1 MPLCIRLQ
9 AAPEAEEEDC
19 ISTSFGSKVS
29 IYDSLNSSPTQQFL
43 QQITALYSPANSIPE
58 SHQAV
63 IVHPQEGSTDCG
75 VFAIAYAF
83 ELALGNDPS
92 LFMFD
97 QSKMREHLLACFENR
112 YVSPFQ
118 KSRRIL
124 TPSKSI
130 NITRGVSPTQKWSTP
145 KKTAPLRQQ
154 PMH

>member
-1 MPLCIRLQ
+1 MD
-9 AAPEAEEEDC
+9 AAVKLLSRHLPDIHIQSCLLTHEMLAYAPIETLHLHHTGANHYC

-29 IYDSLNSSPTQQFL
+29 FYDSINSSPTQQLL
-43 QQITALYSPANSIPE
+43 QQITALYSPDNSIPE

-63 IVHPQEGSTDCG
+63 IIHPQEGSTCCG

-92 LFMFD
+92 LFVFD

-112 YVSPFQ
+112 YVSPFP

-124 TPSKSI
+124 TPSK
-130 NITRGVSPTQKWSTP
+130 
-145 KKTAPLRQQ
+145 
-154 PMH
+154 